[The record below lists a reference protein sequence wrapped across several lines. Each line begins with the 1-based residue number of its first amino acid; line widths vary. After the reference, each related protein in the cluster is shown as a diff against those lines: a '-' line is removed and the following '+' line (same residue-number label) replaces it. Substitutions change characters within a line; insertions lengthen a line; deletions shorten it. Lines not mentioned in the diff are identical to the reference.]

1 MAVNAEVFLPRFFIS
16 VFKKTLTQVTT
27 LPRQNNQ
34 IHFGFGKSILIS
46 CLSGRY
52 TYVLRN
58 QDTVVVMKGM

>member
-1 MAVNAEVFLPRFFIS
+1 MPREAPKGETIRIHLYNIS
-16 VFKKTLTQVTT
+16 LVKVGGH
-27 LPRQNNQ
+27 
-34 IHFGFGKSILIS
+34 ISILIS

>member
-1 MAVNAEVFLPRFFIS
+1 MPREAPKGERIRIHLYNIS
-16 VFKKTLTQVTT
+16 LLK
-27 LPRQNNQ
+27 
-34 IHFGFGKSILIS
+34 ISGHISILIS